1 MPFMVPE
8 YFKGVMLSVENR
20 HGETV
25 ARIPLIDP
33 SYRKLA
39 EDAKREEGKGATI
52 KSERG
57 HFCHLTAPGYM
68 DQTEWDGPFK
78 TLAEARQHII
88 DFHEVDPDT
97 GEELGA
103 EEEQD
108 EDEGDGDDD
117 GGDLASQA
125 AENVVIS
132 DASRGGYDV
141 SRYGKHRGHEVEWDD
156 AFALAGRL
164 ARDGNV
170 QLDIFYVNDHGNI
183 SLLDERGREIKSR
196 V

>member
-1 MPFMVPE
+1 MAHMVPE
-8 YFKGVMLSVENR
+8 YFKGTMLSVENR

-25 ARIPLIDP
+25 ARIPLMDP

-39 EDAKREEGKGATI
+39 EDAKREEGKGARI
-52 KSERG
+52 ISERG

-78 TLAEARQHII
+78 TLAEARKHIM

-97 GEELGA
+97 GEELDA
-103 EEEQD
+103 EEELD
-108 EDEGDGDDD
+108 DDGDGDD
-117 GGDLASQA
+117 GEGEDLASQA

-132 DASRGGYDV
+132 DARRGGYDV

-156 AFALAGRL
+156 AFALATRL

-170 QLDIFYVNDHGNI
+170 QLDVFYVNDHGNI
-183 SLLDERGREIKSR
+183 ALLDENGREIKSR